1 MVFSIHPRFQ
11 ARIASSVPP
20 DGLSLSLRMILDDNT
35 VLKLIHFV
43 SVFLVFFRQ
52 RLNHTKSV
60 LVH

>member
-1 MVFSIHPRFQ
+1 MLLVLVVLVVLVVL

-43 SVFLVFFRQ
+43 SVFFGLFSAKAQ
-52 RLNHTKSV
+52 SH
-60 LVH
+60 